1 MADDDYTLLSSK
13 EVSELK
19 QDMEYLKKNPLGG
32 SHSGKT
38 LQESIDKLNESISE
52 LIEIFK
58 EASDMMK
65 AEERESDVIISRIAP
80 IEKRLDE
87 LSDQNQKIAK
97 GILAVADMVAEKE
110 RSRPQQPIQKP
121 MQMMPPPMM
130 PFAMSRPQNAPKLS
144 PMGGLPSPPGQSMSL
159 PPLMPPKKEEK
170 KGLFSFK

>member
-32 SHSGKT
+32 SQSGKT
-38 LQESIDKLNESISE
+38 LQESLDKLNDSISE

-65 AEERESDVIISRIAP
+65 AEERESDVIISRISP

-97 GILAVADMVAEKE
+97 GILAVADMVSAKE
-110 RSRPQQPIQKP
+110 EQRPRPQQMMMPSSPRPQP
-121 MQMMPPPMM
+121 MMPPSM
-130 PFAMSRPQNAPKLS
+130 PRPQNQPRLP
-144 PMGGLPSPPGQSMSL
+144 PMGGLPPPPPMSL

>member
-87 LSDQNQKIAK
+87 RLKEGMIAEVK
-97 GILAVADMVAEKE
+97 RLHARGVSWKRLDGFGLEYRWV
-110 RSRPQQPIQKP
+110 SRYIRG
-121 MQMMPPPMM
+121 MI
-130 PFAMSRPQNAPKLS
+130 S
-144 PMGGLPSPPGQSMSL
+144 
-159 PPLMPPKKEEK
+159 KEEMREK
-170 KGLFSFK
+170 LFRAICHFAKRQMTWFRRDKDIHWMGDAKEVFGLIRKFLK

>member
-1 MADDDYTLLSSK
+1 MNTDDDYTLLSSK

-80 IEKRLDE
+80 IEKRLEE

-97 GILAVADMVAEKE
+97 GILAVPDMVAEKE
-110 RSRPQQPIQKP
+110 RQRPQQQIQKP
-121 MQMMPPPMM
+121 MPMMPPPM
-130 PFAMSRPQNAPKLS
+130 SRPQNISKLP
-144 PMGGLPSPPGQSMSL
+144 PMGGLPPPPGQPISL
-159 PPLMPPKKEEK
+159 PPLMPPKREEK
-170 KGLFSFK
+170 KGLFGFKK

>member
-1 MADDDYTLLSSK
+1 MADDEYTLLSSK

-19 QDMEYLKKNPLGG
+19 QDVGYLKKNPLGG
-32 SHSGKT
+32 SQSGKT

-80 IEKRLDE
+80 IEKRLEE

-110 RSRPQQPIQKP
+110 RSKSQQPIQRP
-121 MQMMPPPMM
+121 MQMMPPM
-130 PFAMSRPQNAPKLS
+130 PRPQQTAPR
-144 PMGGLPSPPGQSMSL
+144 LPPPPGAPMSL
-159 PPLMPPKKEEK
+159 PPLMPLKKEEK
-170 KGLFSFK
+170 KGLFSFR